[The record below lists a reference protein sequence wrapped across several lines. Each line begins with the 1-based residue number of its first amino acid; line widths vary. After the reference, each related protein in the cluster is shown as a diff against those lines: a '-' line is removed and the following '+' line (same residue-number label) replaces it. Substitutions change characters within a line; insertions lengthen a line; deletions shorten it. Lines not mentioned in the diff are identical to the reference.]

1 MNITVGSFN
10 ITAIRR
16 DLLLAAGCRSTA
28 FSRNN
33 GGVPAARCCAR
44 TNHTAGDGKFHRP
57 GDAVSSEIFNG
68 PFKPT
73 GPQPFNFDW
82 VRLKH
87 WSALWAWADHL
98 HLRWTSSPRW

>member
-1 MNITVGSFN
+1 
-10 ITAIRR
+10 
-16 DLLLAAGCRSTA
+16 
-28 FSRNN
+28 
-33 GGVPAARCCAR
+33 
-44 TNHTAGDGKFHRP
+44 
-57 GDAVSSEIFNG
+57 VSSEIFNG